1 MPAESSAC
9 ANTNLRKSC
18 KSLNQSLLGDQSED
32 SVRIREESDAEVLA
46 SLRENLAAAFA
57 KVLTPLVGVLLFSY
71 LFSMG
76 LGPFLFYSLPQGLEA
91 AAEQVAALPVSVFM
105 VINFQIPFGVNVGL
119 FFVVLWLLYVAAFA
133 LAWVDTPG
141 FPSSLRDLSLSHLT
155 VTRSNY
161 LVILP
166 LFASVMFVGVVFL
179 QALQES
185 VGVQTG
191 GISFESPMLGFLA
204 VSYAPFVEEFSYRIT
219 TLGLLDGLHLSWK
232 MRRIGTNDGDRS
244 TIRLLIL
251 TMWKPERAKQSL
263 GLNTI
268 QGNGIRDGISRF
280 EWVVLMVTSG
290 AFGAVH
296 YLFGGGWDIGKIST
310 AMISG
315 LAMGLVYLRY
325 GAYAPILL
333 HWFFNYY
340 FGAFD
345 LASQVQLAGFDLV
358 AFGVEFLNLGVG
370 TLLAVVLIISFFT
383 RVLALKRRMKQ
394 S

>member
-1 MPAESSAC
+1 
-9 ANTNLRKSC
+9 
-18 KSLNQSLLGDQSED
+18 
-32 SVRIREESDAEVLA
+32 
-46 SLRENLAAAFA
+46 
-57 KVLTPLVGVLLFSY
+57 
-71 LFSMG
+71 
-76 LGPFLFYSLPQGLEA
+76 
-91 AAEQVAALPVSVFM
+91 
-105 VINFQIPFGVNVGL
+105 
-119 FFVVLWLLYVAAFA
+119 LWLLYVGAFA
-133 LAWVDTPG
+133 LAWADRPG
-141 FPSSLRDLSLSHLT
+141 FLDCMRDLSLNRLT

-166 LFASVMFVGVVFL
+166 LFASVMFVAVVFL

-232 MRRIGTNDGDRS
+232 MRRVSMNDEDRS
-244 TIRLLIL
+244 AIRLLAL
-251 TMWKPERAKQSL
+251 TMWKPERAKQAL
-263 GLNTI
+263 GLKTI
-268 QGNGIRDGISRF
+268 QSHGIRAGISRF
-280 EWVVLMVTSG
+280 EWVVLVVTSG

-296 YLFGGGWDIGKIST
+296 YLSGGGWDIGKVST

-325 GAYAPILL
+325 GVYAPVLL

-370 TLLAVVLIISFFT
+370 ILIAVVLIISFFM
-383 RVLALKRRMKQ
+383 RVLGSKRRIKQ

>member
-1 MPAESSAC
+1 
-9 ANTNLRKSC
+9 
-18 KSLNQSLLGDQSED
+18 
-32 SVRIREESDAEVLA
+32 
-46 SLRENLAAAFA
+46 
-57 KVLTPLVGVLLFSY
+57 
-71 LFSMG
+71 MG

-91 AAEQVAALPVSVFM
+91 AAEQVASLPVSVFM
-105 VINFQIPFGVNVGL
+105 VINFQIPLGVNVGL

-141 FPSSLRDLSLSHLT
+141 FPSSLRDLSLNRLT

-166 LFASVMFVGVVFL
+166 LFASAVFVAVVIL

-219 TLGLLDGLHLSWK
+219 TLGILDGLHLSWK
-232 MRRIGTNDGDRS
+232 MRRIRTNDGDRS

-268 QGNGIRDGISRF
+268 QGHGIRDGISRF
-280 EWVVLMVTSG
+280 EWVVLIVTSG

-296 YLFGGGWDIGKIST
+296 YLFGGGWNIGKIST

>member
-1 MPAESSAC
+1 M
-9 ANTNLRKSC
+9 
-18 KSLNQSLLGDQSED
+18 
-32 SVRIREESDAEVLA
+32 LA
-46 SLRENLAAAFA
+46 SLRQNLAVALA
-57 KVLTPLVGVLLFSY
+57 KVLTLLVGVLLSSY
-71 LFSMG
+71 FFSMG
-76 LGPFLFYSLPQGLEA
+76 LGPFLFYSIPQGLEA
-91 AAEQVAALPVSVFM
+91 AAKQVAALPVSVFM
-105 VINFQIPFGVNVGL
+105 VINFEIPFGADVGV
-119 FFVVLWLLYVAAFA
+119 FFLALWLLYVCAFA
-133 LAWVDTPG
+133 LAWVDRPG
-141 FPSSLRDLSLSHLT
+141 FLASLRDLSLNRLT

-166 LFASVMFVGVVFL
+166 LFASVMFVAVVFL

-232 MRRIGTNDGDRS
+232 MRRVRTNDERTS
-244 TIRLLIL
+244 AIRLLAL
-251 TMWKPERAKQSL
+251 TMWKPERAKQAL
-263 GLNTI
+263 GLKTI
-268 QGNGIRDGISRF
+268 QSHGIRVGISCF
-280 EWVVLMVTSG
+280 EWIILVVTSG

-296 YLFGGGWDIGKIST
+296 YLSGGGWDIGKIST

-325 GAYAPILL
+325 GVYAPILL

-358 AFGVEFLNLGVG
+358 AFGVEFLNLGAG
-370 TLLAVVLIISFFT
+370 ILIAVVLVISFFT
-383 RVLALKRRMKQ
+383 RVLGSKGPIK
-394 S
+394 

>member
-1 MPAESSAC
+1 VLSG
-9 ANTNLRKSC
+9 NLTESC
-18 KSLNQSLLGDQSED
+18 KSLGQALLGGQSED

-46 SLRENLAAAFA
+46 SLRQNLAVALA
-57 KVLTPLVGVLLFSY
+57 KALTLLVGVLLSSY
-71 LFSMG
+71 FFSMG
-76 LGPFLFYSLPQGLEA
+76 LGPFLFYSMPQGLEA
-91 AAEQVAALPVSVFM
+91 AARQVAALPVSVFM
-105 VINFQIPFGVNVGL
+105 VINFEIPFGADVGV
-119 FFVVLWLLYVAAFA
+119 FFFALWLLFVCAFA
-133 LAWVDTPG
+133 LAWVDRPG
-141 FPSSLRDLSLSHLT
+141 FLASLRDLSLNRLT
-155 VTRSNY
+155 VTCSNY

-166 LFASVMFVGVVFL
+166 LFASVMFVAVVFL

-232 MRRIGTNDGDRS
+232 MRRVRTNDERTS
-244 TIRLLIL
+244 AIRLLAI
-251 TMWKPERAKQSL
+251 TIWKPERAKQAL
-263 GLNTI
+263 GLKTI
-268 QGNGIRDGISRF
+268 QSHGMRAGISRF
-280 EWVVLMVTSG
+280 EWVILVATSG

-296 YLFGGGWDIGKIST
+296 YVAGGGWDIGKIST

-325 GAYAPILL
+325 GVYAPILL

-345 LASQVQLAGFDLV
+345 LASQVQLARFDLV

-370 TLLAVVLIISFFT
+370 ILIAVVLVISFFT
-383 RVLALKRRMKQ
+383 RVLGSKGPIK
-394 S
+394 